1 MDGSEMSGDEPTRED
16 LERRVAELE
25 RANEE
30 LWRTNE
36 RLARER
42 LTAHDSAAASIAPKL
57 DAAESELEK
66 LESSLSWRLT
76 TPFRWP
82 RKALRWLLHRARPIV
97 RRLLG

>member
-1 MDGSEMSGDEPTRED
+1 MSGGEPTREELER

-57 DAAESELEK
+57 DATESELEK
-66 LESSLSWRLT
+66 LQSSLSWRLT

-82 RKALRWLLHRARPIV
+82 RELLRWLVRKARPLA